1 LATSKTCSIME
12 ELLHN
17 NNNIIII
24 ITMFASLYMLTV
36 DRLRIA
42 IS

>member
-1 LATSKTCSIME
+1 ME

-17 NNNIIII
+17 NNIIIIIIII